1 MGSQGSFLESGWFS
15 YQNSVYT
22 IEPGGI
28 TANTR
33 FSIWK
38 SKSNADTA
46 DCICEYTAPSGMIGE
61 DELINDFLNT
71 KCFNGKSFFEIEDEI
86 TVDVSMDKSMIMT
99 ITPIAAA

>member
-1 MGSQGSFLESGWFS
+1 MIGTNMEELKQYLKSNREIEFS

-38 SKSNADTA
+38 SKTDTDTA
-46 DCICEYTAPSGMIGE
+46 DWICEYTAPSGMISEE
-61 DELINDFLNT
+61 DIINNFLNT
-71 KCFNGKSFFEIEDEI
+71 KCFEGKSFVEIETAV
-86 TVDVSMDKSMIMT
+86 TVDVIF
-99 ITPIAAA
+99 

>member
-1 MGSQGSFLESGWFS
+1 MIGTNMEELKQYLKSNREIEFS

-28 TANTR
+28 TSNTR

-71 KCFNGKSFFEIEDEI
+71 KCFNGKSIFEIEDEI
-86 TVDVSMDKSMIMT
+86 TVDVS
-99 ITPIAAA
+99 AA